1 MIELS
6 IPDLKLSQLEECANN
21 LSEMARELQLG
32 NTVEVFANE
41 TVIKATTLKV
51 KELRR
56 KQISRIA
63 FMKKIKVR
71 DKLIDEIYQHY
82 ENKITEVKKECSDNT
97 GYYIEED

>member
-6 IPDLKLSQLEECANN
+6 IPELKLSQLEECSNN

-51 KELRR
+51 QELRR
-56 KQISRIA
+56 KQASRTA
-63 FMKKIKVR
+63 FMRKIKVR
-71 DKLIDEIYQHY
+71 DKLVDEIYQRY
-82 ENKITEVKKECSDNT
+82 ENEITEVKKECSDNT

>member
-6 IPDLKLSQLEECANN
+6 IPNFKLSQLEECSNN

-41 TVIKATTLKV
+41 TVIKATTLKI

-56 KQISRIA
+56 KQTSRTA

-71 DKLIDEIYQHY
+71 DKLVDEIYQRY
-82 ENKITEVKKECSDNT
+82 ENEINKVKKECSDNT